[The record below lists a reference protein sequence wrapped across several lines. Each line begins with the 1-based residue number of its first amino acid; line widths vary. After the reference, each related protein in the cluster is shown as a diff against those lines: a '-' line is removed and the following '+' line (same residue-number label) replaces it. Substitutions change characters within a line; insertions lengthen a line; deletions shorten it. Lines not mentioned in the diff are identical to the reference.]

1 MSQTVDQVSAES
13 LTVAITAAV
22 SDVEACRPLSLP
34 PLSDSIDLDALQ
46 SFCTPETPE
55 SVGTTIVPLVISFTY
70 SDSVVHIDS
79 GAQTTVSA
87 ELATDE
93 ALSHLDTS
101 SNTGTDSLSHS
112 DS

>member
-1 MSQTVDQVSAES
+1 MGQTVDQLTAES
-13 LTVAITAAV
+13 LAVAITAAV
-22 SDVEACRPLSLP
+22 SEVEACRPLDLP

-46 SFCTPETPE
+46 SFCTPKAPE
-55 SVGTTIVPLVISFTY
+55 FGRTAAVPLGISFTY

-79 GAQTTVSA
+79 GGQTTVSA

-93 ALSHLDTS
+93 TLSHLDTS
-101 SNTGTDSLSHS
+101 SSTDTGSLSPS